1 MKPDQ
6 AYQSLAKAKSKI
18 GLILFLCLL
27 AQIFYY
33 SLSTFR
39 VALPSRIV
47 EAVIDSFLPEELAV
61 RVSSPRIIGLRKV
74 EFGSFNLWFQQ
85 TNLLKLNDLSI
96 SLNPFFEPQFL
107 PSIIEGIALSGG
119 HILPSANQRNDL
131 EFSQLLI
138 EQKPKKNLF
147 FVRSKIG
154 FGPIQTNFVFHSR
167 DLPKIIK
174 QTLTQKNKDPI
185 DLAQFVQEIIL
196 VRDNIT
202 NWTQHLPPIN
212 LNIVGDNNEQS
223 VRFHIKQIVNDV
235 KNQPYIRN
243 FSGIASFDLISA
255 SKPFLECK
263 TLAIAD
269 QMTLLTKTS
278 SLRFNNL
285 KFSNEGRYFLN
296 DSIFLNKNS
305 FLSFKSLETNG
316 KLVGKTPPIS
326 LHSYDDQ
333 RRLKLQCFSESNGTR
348 ISISFLK
355 RNDQWRGS
363 GFLELSPISNDF
375 QVQLPQGD
383 LKILKGENLA
393 INLYAN
399 PTPIIT
405 DSPVQFIIK
414 ADEFSA
420 LETPAGDFFI
430 KGEVAHNFSIFI
442 HHAYGKLGLSEVT
455 GTYYQKWQPAEYRF
469 LVEGTCHPPDINNWL
484 GVWWSPIWKD
494 FSFSEE
500 IPKGNFSIHGI
511 WGGEPGNSVTIGEI
525 KTKKLGYRNF
535 QLQNSLVNISVDG
548 KSTRLDALSLT
559 HNQGTVQ
566 GSLVFPRSLEKSST
580 LLSFGIKGEFPLN
593 EGKSIF
599 GKEVQ
604 DALTDFNV
612 TSLFCSGNGTIRKE
626 ELPSTDKNKSK
637 FELYLSADEP
647 FSYAGVN
654 FDYAQGHLK
663 QEDGLIRADFDD
675 FGINEGTGSLF
686 ISETSVSSDH
696 IAVSLDLK
704 NADRSNFFEN
714 LSQASRRK
722 SADQGLN
729 TKLITTKTKE
739 DGETGGKISFSIK
752 AEGPISDLKHFEGTG
767 NAQIHDVDIGS
778 IHILGGIRNKLGAF
792 NIPLP
797 SDALNFNK
805 LEAPFK
811 LEYDRISFDQATLSG
826 PLSKFTANGVV
837 DWVDEQVDLLAKFQ
851 VAGNLNIPILK
862 QIVNL
867 ADPLSKLSKLKIQG
881 HWDDP
886 DWSIYLGANP
896 LSP

>member
-1 MKPDQ
+1 MKPEQ

-39 VALPSRIV
+39 IALPSRMV

-61 RVSSPRIIGLRKV
+61 KVSSPRIIGLRKV

-85 TNLLKLNDLSI
+85 TNLIQLNDLSI
-96 SLNPFFEPQFL
+96 SLNPFFETQFI
-107 PSIIEGIALSGG
+107 PSIIEGVALSGG
-119 HILPSANQRNDL
+119 HILPSANKRNDL
-131 EFSQLLI
+131 EFSEFLI
-138 EQKPKKNLF
+138 EQNPKKNLF
-147 FVRSKIG
+147 SVTSKIG
-154 FGPIQTNFVFHSR
+154 FGPIQTNFIFHSV
-167 DLPKIIK
+167 DLPKIIE
-174 QTLTQKNKDPI
+174 QTLTSKNKDPI
-185 DLAQFVQEIIL
+185 DLAHLVQKIIL
-196 VRDNIT
+196 ARDNAT
-202 NWTQHLPPIN
+202 NWTHQLPPIN
-212 LNIVGDNNEQS
+212 LDIVGFHNEQS
-223 VRFHIKQIVNDV
+223 ARFYIKQIVNDV
-235 KNQPYIRN
+235 KNSPFIQN
-243 FSGIASFDLISA
+243 FSGIASFDLVSA
-255 SKPFLECK
+255 SNPFLECK
-263 TLAIAD
+263 TLATAD
-269 QMTLLTKTS
+269 LMALLTETS
-278 SLRFNNL
+278 SFRLNNL
-285 KFSNEGRYFLN
+285 KFTSEGRYFLD

-305 FLSFKSLETNG
+305 VLSFKSLETNG
-316 KLVGKTPPIS
+316 KLVGETPPMS
-326 LHSYDDQ
+326 LHAYDDQ
-333 RRLKLQCFSESNGTR
+333 KGKKLQCFAESNGTR
-348 ISISFLK
+348 ISLSFLK
-355 RNDQWRGS
+355 KNDQWCGN
-363 GFLELSPISNDF
+363 GFLDLSPISNNF
-375 QVQLPQGD
+375 QVKLTQGD
-383 LKILKGENLA
+383 LKILEGEHLA
-393 INLYAN
+393 VKLYPN
-399 PTPIIT
+399 PTPIIP
-405 DSPVQFIIK
+405 DSKVQFIIK
-414 ADEFSA
+414 ANEFSV
-420 LETPAGDFFI
+420 LETPPGDFFMN
-430 KGEVAHNFSIFI
+430 GELAHNFSIFI

-535 QLQNSLVNISVDG
+535 PLQNSLVTISVDG
-548 KSTRLDALSLT
+548 KSTRLDARNIT
-559 HNQGTVQ
+559 HSQGTVQ

-626 ELPSTDKNKSK
+626 ELPSTDKNNSK

-647 FSYAGVN
+647 FSYAGLN
-654 FDYAQGHLK
+654 FDYAQGYLK

-675 FGINEGTGSLF
+675 FGINGGSGNLS
-686 ISETSVSSDH
+686 ISETSLSSDYV
-696 IAVSLDLK
+696 ALSLDLK
-704 NADRSNFFEN
+704 NADRNKLIEN
-714 LSQASRRK
+714 LFQASHRK
-722 SADQGLN
+722 SIDHDQN
-729 TKLITTKTKE
+729 TILINAKTKE
-739 DGETGGKISFSIK
+739 DGETNGKINFSIK

-826 PLSKFTANGVV
+826 PLSKFTANGEVN
-837 DWVDEQVDLLAKFQ
+837 WVNEQVDLLARFQ